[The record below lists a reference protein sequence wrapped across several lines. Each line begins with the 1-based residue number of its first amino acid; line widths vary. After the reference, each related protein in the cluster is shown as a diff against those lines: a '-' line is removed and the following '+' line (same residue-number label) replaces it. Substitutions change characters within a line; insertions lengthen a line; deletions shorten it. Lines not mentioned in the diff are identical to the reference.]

1 MTTHVLVVNENTFKY
16 HLEYMFAATGGKEPE
31 NDKQIIT
38 VKKILNAE
46 LHPSLEKVCVGMLA
60 DGWRVRRGD
69 FVIFYV
75 VTGNDYGKFYG
86 IFQTIADGVLI
97 CNNGNYLKQKLNKT
111 LPFRIQIKPYKVY
124 SEGVSEWEALDEIKE
139 LQAPCQMLWSL
150 IYRKLKGKRGNT
162 MITLYEA
169 TRLIFLISRKNNNI
183 SLNSKDFTYDGYK
196 ICTSNSHYSY
206 SHSDLPINILPRLI
220 NKNLL
225 GQKFEIYLQLYI
237 IQNLGLGTN
246 KSLDKVLDITK
257 DSMEWLGNEV
267 SCGVGMQRIDIMFS
281 KRISDVEHILFPIEL
296 KAIQIEAYNINQIR
310 RYIDWIE
317 QYYIPNT
324 ASAIQ
329 PVLICK
335 ETPEANIPIEIQE
348 EINLFNSEKH
358 GFPLKFIEYTIT
370 STDIIFKER
379 NYNK

>member
-1 MTTHVLVVNENTFKY
+1 MTTHVLVVNENTFKC

-310 RYIDWIE
+310 RYVEWIE
-317 QYYIPNT
+317 QYCIPNT

>member
-1 MTTHVLVVNENTFKY
+1 MTTHVLVVNENTFKC

-310 RYIDWIE
+310 RYVEWIE